1 MKYLSK
7 AQAALEQA
15 SSLIN
20 GPRQEAYGS
29 PSENFD
35 RLAVRIS
42 QILKV
47 PITKRQA
54 AQIMVELKLARLA
67 HGYHY
72 DSVVDA
78 IAYLAL
84 MMELNDEP
92 A

>member
-20 GPRQEAYGS
+20 GPRQAAYGS
-29 PSENFD
+29 PHENFE

-42 QILKV
+42 QITEQ

-67 HGYHY
+67 NGYHE
-72 DSVVDA
+72 DSVIDA

-84 MMELNDEP
+84 MMELTDEP
-92 A
+92 T

>member
-20 GPRQEAYGS
+20 GPRQAAYGS
-29 PSENFD
+29 PHKNFE
-35 RLAVRIS
+35 RLAIRIS
-42 QILKV
+42 QITEQ

-67 HGYHY
+67 NGYHE
-72 DSVVDA
+72 DSVIDA

-84 MMELNDEP
+84 MMELTDEP
-92 A
+92 T

>member
-7 AQAALEQA
+7 AQAALDQA

-29 PSENFD
+29 PHENFE

-42 QILKV
+42 QITEQ

-67 HGYHY
+67 NGYHE
-72 DSVVDA
+72 DSVIDA

-84 MMELNDEP
+84 MMELTDEP
-92 A
+92 T

>member
-1 MKYLSK
+1 MFYLSK

-29 PSENFD
+29 PHENFE

-42 QILKV
+42 QITEQ

-54 AQIMVELKLARLA
+54 AQILVEVKLARLA
-67 HGYHY
+67 NGYHE
-72 DSVVDA
+72 DSVIDA

-92 A
+92 T

>member
-1 MKYLSK
+1 MFYLSK

-29 PSENFD
+29 PHENFE

-42 QILKV
+42 QIIKAPV
-47 PITKRQA
+47 TKRQA
-54 AQIMVELKLARLA
+54 AQILVELKLARLA
-67 HGYHY
+67 NGYQE
-72 DSVVDA
+72 DSVIDA

-84 MMELNDEP
+84 MMELSDEP
-92 A
+92 T

>member
-15 SSLIN
+15 STLIN

-29 PSENFD
+29 PHTNFD
-35 RLAVRIS
+35 RFAQRIS
-42 QILKV
+42 QIVKA
-47 PITKRQA
+47 PITKQQA

-67 HGYHY
+67 NSHHE
-72 DSVVDA
+72 DSIIDA

-84 MMELNDEP
+84 MMELADEQ